1 MSLEY
6 PGHEEAM
13 ILEEILRKR
22 IKENARLREA
32 LEFYAD
38 KDNYFARPFVDD
50 YYKDCKQLYV
60 NIDKGAKAREAL
72 AQISS

>member
-38 KDNYFARPFVDD
+38 KENYKKDPLFKTSIQIDNG
-50 YYKDCKQLYV
+50 K
-60 NIDKGAKAREAL
+60 KARAAL
-72 AQISS
+72 AKEETTST